1 MTELYPADFIK
12 SGNELTHLGEGQ
24 SKPALI
30 ILNQPIADTKILNR
44 LWSHTSYRLCADG
57 GANQLHDLFVQ
68 NDPSR
73 LNQYVRRL
81 AAFSQC
87 YLIRDERAQLPNI
100 IHGDLDS
107 LREDVKEYYRGCNV
121 EVTGD
126 PDQYSTDFGKAIKQV
141 LREQPWQ
148 RNFLVLGTIAGRLD
162 QGIGLLSEMY
172 REQNSEHHPNIRF
185 WLFSESSISFTLSRG
200 TTTIHTP
207 LVEKVITP
215 NIGIL
220 PIFGPAHISTNGL
233 EWDVQDWHT
242 QMGGQVST
250 SNHIVK
256 DQIIISTDAEVL
268 FTIERKK
275 SVAG

>member
-1 MTELYPADFIK
+1 MY
-12 SGNELTHLGEGQ
+12 
-24 SKPALI
+24 
-30 ILNQPIADTKILNR
+30 
-44 LWSHTSYRLCADG
+44 
-57 GANQLHDLFVQ
+57 
-68 NDPSR
+68 
-73 LNQYVRRL
+73 
-81 AAFSQC
+81 
-87 YLIRDERAQLPNI
+87 QLPNI

-107 LREDVKEYYRGCNV
+107 LREDVKHYYKERDV

-148 RNFLVLGTIAGRLD
+148 RHFLVLGTIAGRLD
-162 QGIGLLSEMY
+162 QGIGLLSEIY
-172 REQNSEHHPNIRF
+172 REQHSKQHPNIRF
-185 WLFSESSISFTLSRG
+185 WLFSESSISFTLSPG

-207 LVEKVITP
+207 LSERVITP

-233 EWDVQDWHT
+233 EWDVTDWHT

-250 SNHIVK
+250 SNHIVE
-256 DQIIISTDAEVL
+256 DRITISTDAEVL
-268 FTIERKK
+268 FTVERRK